1 MGQERI
7 TVSTV
12 SIGGDADRRLMTQLA
27 HSGSGRS
34 YATVDPRTIPQ
45 IFTTETLLI
54 SRDLLV
60 EKTVTPTATGP
71 AGPMRGLSGE
81 PLPPVLGYV
90 LTHVKPGAEVHLRAG
105 EDPLLVSWRY
115 GLGRVYA
122 FTSDVSGRWGRH
134 WVQWQAFPKWAAQM
148 ARLAVRNVSDHRLR
162 TDFVR
167 DGEEM
172 SAVVDLFSAS
182 GRPVNHLKLEGLL
195 TRADESLQQETFRQ
209 VAPGRYRTSFAT
221 PRRGI
226 NLLTVK
232 QPSGPSGAPPV
243 ALTVPFIVPF
253 SREYRDMNA
262 NTELLERLAQQTGGK
277 VLGDDTL
284 AADIE
289 GLFTADPDA
298 PGTARGIWWVLAA
311 AALGVFLLDLALRAF
326 IQVRRA
332 G

>member
-1 MGQERI
+1 M
-7 TVSTV
+7 
-12 SIGGDADRRLMTQLA
+12 
-27 HSGSGRS
+27 
-34 YATVDPRTIPQ
+34 DPRTIPQ

-60 EKTVTPTATGP
+60 EETVTPAAAGP
-71 AGPMRGLSGE
+71 AGPMRGLAAE
-81 PLPPVLGYV
+81 PLPQVLGYV
-90 LTHVKPGAEVHLRAG
+90 LTHAKPGAELHLRAG

-134 WVQWQAFPKWAAQM
+134 WVRWEAFPRWAAQM

-167 DGEEM
+167 EGDVM
-172 SAVVDLFSAS
+172 SAVVDLFTPA

-195 TRADESLQQETFRQ
+195 TRSDETLQRESFRQ

-232 QPSGPSGAPPV
+232 QPPSPSGAPPV

-253 SREYRDMNA
+253 SREYREMDA
-262 NTELLERLAQQTGGK
+262 NTELLERLARQTGGE
-277 VLGDDTL
+277 VLRDEDL
-284 AADIE
+284 SE
-289 GLFTADPDA
+289 GVERLFTPDPA
-298 PGTARGIWWVLAA
+298 AAGAAAGIWWAAAA
-311 AALGVFLLDLALRAF
+311 AALGVFLADLALRAF
-326 IQVRRA
+326 VNLRRGRGA
-332 G
+332 RRTVGA